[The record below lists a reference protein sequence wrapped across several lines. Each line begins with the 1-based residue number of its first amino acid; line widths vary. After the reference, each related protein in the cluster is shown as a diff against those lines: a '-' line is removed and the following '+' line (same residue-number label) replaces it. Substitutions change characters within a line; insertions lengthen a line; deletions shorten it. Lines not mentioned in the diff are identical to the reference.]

1 MQRDQRAYLWDM
13 CNSAD
18 LIRRF
23 VTNRTL
29 ADYRQ
34 DPMLRSAVERQL
46 EIIGEALAQL
56 VRRFPESATHISQH
70 LEIISFRNL
79 LIHGYSFINDE
90 IVWSVI
96 HTDLPVLRDEVS
108 GLLSSLEGRSL

>member
-1 MQRDQRAYLWDM
+1 MQRDQRAYLWDI

-18 LIRRF
+18 LIWGF
-23 VTNRTL
+23 VANRTL
-29 ADYRQ
+29 ADYQR

-56 VRRFPESATHISQH
+56 ARRFPETAAHISRH
-70 LEIISFRNL
+70 VEIISFRNV

-96 HTDLPVLRDEVS
+96 HTDLPALQREVEA
-108 GLLSSLEGRSL
+108 LLASFGV

>member
-1 MQRDQRAYLWDM
+1 MQRDQRAYLWDI

-18 LIRRF
+18 LIWGF
-23 VTNRTL
+23 LANRTL
-29 ADYRQ
+29 ADYRR

-56 VRRFPESATHISQH
+56 IRRFPETAAHISRH
-70 LEIISFRNL
+70 VEIISFRNI

-96 HTDLPVLRDEVS
+96 HTDLPALRQEVET
-108 GLLSSLEGRSL
+108 LLASFGA

>member
-1 MQRDQRAYLWDM
+1 MQRDQRAYLWDI

-18 LIRRF
+18 LIWGF
-23 VTNRTL
+23 VANRTL
-29 ADYRQ
+29 ADYQR

-56 VRRFPESATHISQH
+56 VRRFPETAAHISRH
-70 LEIISFRNL
+70 VEIISFRNF

-96 HTDLPVLRDEVS
+96 HTDLPVLRDEVN
-108 GLLSSLEGRSL
+108 GLLSSLGS